1 MNSLLR
7 FLLGV
12 FAGSGVSR
20 AVPTSEVVP
29 KEGFDPV
36 TKLTFEETV
45 EQMSRGYENTQRVIQ
60 FMDAKA
66 GAVVALSLAVYAF
79 VGKVVAWAFEK
90 TDATV
95 VKEFP
100 CWLVCVLIVL
110 GLVIMACGFISLS
123 FAFKTVRPN
132 PLPSWGA
139 FSTLFPAHGKE
150 DESKARAKLNPIVT
164 GSNCGFVV
172 AEFENQLVAVGQI
185 VHRKINWLRFSINWL
200 WWQGLASVLLG
211 CVITGMAMS
220 GKLVKSEVLTVPAKV
235 QTTPSAAVNA
245 SSPAILV
252 PAPPVVVPPVAPV
265 PLPAVPMNSP

>member
-1 MNSLLR
+1 MKAFLR
-7 FLLGV
+7 FIFGDI
-12 FAGSGVSR
+12 FAGVPPAKPDSG
-20 AVPTSEVVP
+20 
-29 KEGFDPV
+29 KPV
-36 TKLTFEETV
+36 EKDFFLTETKLSFEETV
-45 EQMSRGYENTQRVIQ
+45 SQMSRGYDNTQRMIQ

-110 GLVIMACGFISLS
+110 GLAIMACGFISLS
-123 FAFKTVRPN
+123 FAFKTLRPN

-150 DESKARAKLNPIVT
+150 DESKARAKLNPIVAGAT
-164 GSNCGFVV
+164 CGFVV
-172 AEFENQLVAVGQI
+172 AEFENQLVAIGQI

-200 WWQGLASVLLG
+200 WWQGLASALLG
-211 CVITGMAMS
+211 GVISGMAMS
-220 GKLVKSEVLTVPAKV
+220 GKLIKSV
-235 QTTPSAAVNA
+235 PSAPAGRSVPFVVALPVSPPMIPSA
-245 SSPAILV
+245 SGTQQATDTQVQPSVVSP
-252 PAPPVVVPPVAPV
+252 
-265 PLPAVPMNSP
+265 